1 MKNVCKL
8 TVFALLLTG
17 VSLAQQEVSPDRF
30 EGEAAKQPLK
40 VKRVARNQADTR
52 VAQTKH
58 HASKSA
64 NKTIASARVPSG
76 K

>member
-8 TVFALLLTG
+8 TVLALLLTG

-30 EGEAAKQPLK
+30 EGEAAKQPVK
-40 VKRVARNQADTR
+40 VKRVVKTSETR
-52 VAQTKH
+52 MAQKKH

-64 NKTIASARVPSG
+64 NKTVAMARVPSG
-76 K
+76 N

>member
-8 TVFALLLTG
+8 TACALLLTG

-30 EGEAAKQPLK
+30 EGEAAKQPIK
-40 VKRVARNQADTR
+40 VKRVVKTSETR
-52 VAQTKH
+52 MAQKKH

-64 NKTIASARVPSG
+64 NKTVAMARVPTG
-76 K
+76 N

>member
-17 VSLAQQEVSPDRF
+17 VSLAQQEVNPDRF
-30 EGEAAKQPLK
+30 EGEAAKQPVK
-40 VKRVARNQADTR
+40 VKRVVKSNQTTAH
-52 VAQTKH
+52 VAQKH

-64 NKTIASARVPSG
+64 NKTIAMTRVAG
-76 K
+76 N